1 MQGAR
6 SLDISHTSNKQSKTK
21 KGSMFGFES
30 LEQRRQG
37 EYVHKRMEEPG
48 VYDGKCIRSVHYR
61 RQLH

>member
-1 MQGAR
+1 
-6 SLDISHTSNKQSKTK
+6 
-21 KGSMFGFES
+21 MFGFES